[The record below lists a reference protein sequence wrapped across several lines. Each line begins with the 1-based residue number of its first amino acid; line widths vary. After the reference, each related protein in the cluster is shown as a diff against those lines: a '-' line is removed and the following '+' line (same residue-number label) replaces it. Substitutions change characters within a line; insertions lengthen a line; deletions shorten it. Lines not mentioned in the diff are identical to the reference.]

1 MMKTKRTGIIRLLLF
16 CTLAVSFVVAANVFL
31 VAVGKRHLLSGTDLT
46 AYVSNSNTVNETLIS
61 KRGYIYD
68 KYGTILAQD
77 VQTYNIICILNKDRL
92 SASGKV
98 AYVEDPVTT
107 AKVLAQILDMDEM
120 TIYQYLT
127 PSDSRKQTEL
137 GTKGRNLSKEVKEK
151 IEATNLPGIE
161 FVKSVKRSY
170 PMGKFASYLIGFA
183 QSDETGH
190 TTGKMG
196 LELFLDEE
204 LTGIDGKKSY
214 QADKNG
220 YILPGMKSEETPA
233 VNGNDV
239 YLTLDQGI
247 QETLES
253 SLELT
258 MEMFNADKA
267 WGAVMEIDTGK
278 ILAWGQAPSFDPNTR
293 VIDDYTNY
301 GSQMPYEAGSVMKV
315 FTYAAAIDHGEYDGD
330 TLVDSSPFCYAAKNR
345 NPYRVSCSSGKSIG
359 KIGNASDKQWGM
371 ISYDMGLVY
380 SSNVVTSSI
389 ISDIIEPSV
398 FEMYMDKFG
407 FFKEVGS
414 YGISETVGIKNF
426 TWPSDK
432 LALTYGQGSTVTML
446 QILQAY
452 SAVFSDGTMVKPYF
466 IEQISNSDEIIYE
479 AKTEVVDN
487 PIREDTA
494 LKLQELMYMTAN
506 RDDGT
511 ARHYRIDETEIIAK
525 TGTSQISIGGSYNSG
540 KTISSVMVGLPA
552 DNPKYMVYYAFE
564 ADYDKNAHYKTEPV
578 KQLLQKVAQTYNLTA
593 SLESLPNEEFS
604 EVVETTM
611 PSLINHSLDYS
622 LAKLEESKAEIIVL
636 GSGKTVINQYPEAK
650 STLVNSSKVIL
661 LTDSG
666 LLQMPN
672 MIGWSRKDVT
682 GFWQLTDIA
691 VRFTGYGLVSEQSIV
706 AGTTISKEDIIEVTL
721 Q

>member
-1 MMKTKRTGIIRLLLF
+1 MKTKRTGMIRFLF
-16 CTLAVSFVVAANVFL
+16 ALTLVVSFIVAANVFL
-31 VAVGKRHLLSGTDLT
+31 VSLGKWHLLSGTDLT

-120 TIYQYLT
+120 TVYQYLT
-127 PSDSRKQTEL
+127 PKDSRKQTEL

-196 LELFLDEE
+196 LELFLNDE
-204 LTGIDGKKSY
+204 LTGTDGKKSY

-253 SLELT
+253 ALEQT

-278 ILAWGQAPSFDPNTR
+278 LLAWGQAPGFDPNDR

-315 FTYAAAIDHGEYDGD
+315 FTYAAAIDHGGYDGD

-389 ISDIIEPSV
+389 ISELIEPSV

-414 YGISETVGIKNF
+414 YGISEAVGIKNF

-466 IEQISNSDEIIYE
+466 IEQIRNSDEILYE
-479 AKTEVVDN
+479 AKTEVVDH

-593 SLESLPNEEFS
+593 SFESSDNEEFS

-611 PSLINHSLDYS
+611 PSLINHTLDYS
-622 LAKLEESKAEIIVL
+622 LTKLEDSKAEIIVL
-636 GSGKTVINQYPEAK
+636 GSGKTVVDQYPEAK
-650 STLVNSSKVIL
+650 TTLVNSSKVIL

-666 LLQMPN
+666 LIQMPN
-672 MIGWSRKDVT
+672 MLGWTRKDVT
-682 GFWQLTDIA
+682 GFWQLTGIA
-691 VRFTGYGLVSEQSIV
+691 VRFNGYGLVQEQSIA
-706 AGTTISKEDIIEVTL
+706 AGTTISKEDSIEITL
-721 Q
+721 K